1 MSGAIGGH
9 RCEAPAS
16 FNPFGI
22 VLLVR
27 HFAAGAI
34 SPKPRMK
41 ILHLS
46 KMDTGGGAADGFVR
60 IHQALLGQGAES
72 VAYVLKQKRRDVPM
86 VAAKGLLSP
95 WQKLVWGLGR
105 AFAKV
110 KRFGVKPVG
119 VYDFEA
125 EANFPPEPIIRDA
138 RGRSAKWDLVLVHW
152 SGGFVRPEAIREI
165 AGALGARVALWQV
178 DMAHATGG
186 CHSNLGC
193 LKYQTGCGSCPL
205 IGSTDPQDVSSVQAA
220 RRARLWKELDAVVLA
235 PSGWSARQAKESF
248 ILRDLELRTF
258 PIPLDL
264 AALRPAVDASAARR
278 ELGLPAEGRI
288 ALVRALDPALT
299 FKGFG
304 LFLEALRQLDAEGV
318 ALHVAVIG
326 DRGFV
331 PAGFRHVGIT
341 ELGPQRGDAALARA
355 YQAADFFVSPSTNET
370 GPMMAG
376 EAMACGRP
384 LIAYPIGIAPDL
396 IEQGRNGTLVEPVGD
411 VASLAA
417 ALRAYAEMPAAEL
430 AARQQAA
437 ADSAGRIFSAG
448 YFAQQVQAALRR

>member
-1 MSGAIGGH
+1 
-9 RCEAPAS
+9 
-16 FNPFGI
+16 
-22 VLLVR
+22 
-27 HFAAGAI
+27 
-34 SPKPRMK
+34 
-41 ILHLS
+41 
-46 KMDTGGGAADGFVR
+46 
-60 IHQALLGQGAES
+60 
-72 VAYVLKQKRRDVPM
+72 M

-119 VYDFEA
+119 VYDFDA
-125 EANFPPEPIIRDA
+125 EANFPAEPIIRHA

-152 SGGFVRPEAIREI
+152 SGGFVRPEAVREI
-165 AGALGARVALWQV
+165 AQALGARVALWQV

-193 LKYQTGCGSCPL
+193 EKYRTGCGACPL
-205 IGSTDPQDVSSVQAA
+205 IASTESHDVSSVQAA
-220 RRARLWKELDAVVLA
+220 RRARLWKELDAIVLA
-235 PSGWSARQAKESF
+235 PSGWSARQAKDSF

-264 AALRPAVDASAARR
+264 AVLRPVADASAARR

-288 ALVRALDPALT
+288 ALVRALDPGLT
-299 FKGFG
+299 YKGFG

-376 EAMACGRP
+376 EAMVCGRP

-396 IEQGRNGTLVEPVGD
+396 IEQGRNGTIIQPVGD
-411 VASLAA
+411 VAALAA
-417 ALRAYAEMPAAEL
+417 ALREYAEMPAAEL

>member
-1 MSGAIGGH
+1 
-9 RCEAPAS
+9 
-16 FNPFGI
+16 
-22 VLLVR
+22 
-27 HFAAGAI
+27 
-34 SPKPRMK
+34 MK

-60 IHQALLGQGAES
+60 IHQALLGQGVES

-86 VAAKGLLSP
+86 VAAKGLLNP
-95 WQKLVWGLGR
+95 WQKLVWGMGR
-105 AFAKV
+105 AIAKA

-119 VYDFEA
+119 VYDFDA
-125 EANFPPEPIIRDA
+125 EANFPAEPIIRHA
-138 RGRSAKWDLVLVHW
+138 RARSAKWDLVLVHW
-152 SGGFVRPEAIREI
+152 SGGFVRPETVREI
-165 AGALGARVALWQV
+165 AQALGARVALWQV

-193 LKYQTGCGSCPL
+193 LKYQTGCGACPL
-205 IGSTDPQDVSSVQAA
+205 LSSSDPQDISSVQAA
-220 RRARLWKELDAVVLA
+220 RRAQLWKELDVAVLA

-248 ILRDLELRTF
+248 TLGGLELRTF

-264 AALRPAVDASAARR
+264 TVLKPAADQLTVRR
-278 ELGLPAEGRI
+278 ELGLPTEGRI
-288 ALVRALDPALT
+288 VLVRALDPGLVY
-299 FKGFG
+299 KGFG
-304 LFLEALRQLDAEGV
+304 LFLEALKQLDAQGV
-318 ALHVAVIG
+318 DLHVAVIG

-331 PAGFRHVGIT
+331 PSGLRHIT
-341 ELGPQRGDAALARA
+341 FTEMGPQRGDAALARA

-411 VASLAA
+411 VTALAA
-417 ALRAYAEMPAAEL
+417 AIRAYAEMPAAEL

-437 ADSAGRIFSAG
+437 ADSAGRIFSAR
-448 YFAQQVQAALRR
+448 YFAEQVQAALRR

>member
-1 MSGAIGGH
+1 
-9 RCEAPAS
+9 
-16 FNPFGI
+16 
-22 VLLVR
+22 
-27 HFAAGAI
+27 
-34 SPKPRMK
+34 MK

-60 IHQALLGQGAES
+60 IHQALLGQGVES

-86 VAAKGLLSP
+86 VAAKGLLNP

-105 AFAKV
+105 ALAKV

-119 VYDFEA
+119 VYDFDA
-125 EANFPPEPIIRDA
+125 EANFPAEPIIRHA
-138 RGRSAKWDLVLVHW
+138 RARSAKWDLVLVHW
-152 SGGFVRPEAIREI
+152 SGGFVRPEIVREI
-165 AGALGARVALWQV
+165 AQALGARVALWQV

-193 LKYQTGCGSCPL
+193 QKYQTGCGACPL
-205 IGSTDPQDVSSVQAA
+205 LASSDPQDISAVQAA
-220 RRARLWKELDAVVLA
+220 RRAQLWKELDAAVLA
-235 PSGWSARQAKESF
+235 PSGWSARQAQESF
-248 ILRDLELRTF
+248 TLGGRELRIF

-264 AALRPAVDASAARR
+264 AVLRPADMLSARQA
-278 ELGLPAEGRI
+278 LGLPAAGRI
-288 ALVRALDPALT
+288 ALVRALDPGLAY
-299 FKGFG
+299 KGFG
-304 LFLEALRQLDAEGV
+304 LFLEALKQLDDQGV

-326 DRGFV
+326 DRGFL
-331 PAGFRHVGIT
+331 PGGFRHVTFT

-355 YQAADFFVSPSTNET
+355 YQATDFFVSPSTNET

-396 IEQGRNGTLVEPVGD
+396 VDQGRNGTLVEPVGD
-411 VASLAA
+411 VAALAA
-417 ALRAYAEMPAAEL
+417 AVRAYAEMPAAEL

-437 ADSAGRIFSAG
+437 ADSAGRIFSAR
-448 YFAQQVQAALRR
+448 YFAEQVQAVLRR

>member
-1 MSGAIGGH
+1 
-9 RCEAPAS
+9 
-16 FNPFGI
+16 
-22 VLLVR
+22 
-27 HFAAGAI
+27 
-34 SPKPRMK
+34 MK

-60 IHQALLGQGAES
+60 VHQALLGQGVVS

-86 VAAKGLLSP
+86 VAAAGLLNP

-105 AFAKV
+105 AFAKL

-119 VYDFEA
+119 VYDFDA
-125 EANFPPEPIIRDA
+125 EANFPAEPIIWHA
-138 RGRSAKWDLVLVHW
+138 RARSAKWDLVLVHW
-152 SGGFVRPEAIREI
+152 SGGFVRPETVREI
-165 AGALGARVALWQV
+165 AQALGARVALWQV

-193 LKYQTGCGSCPL
+193 QKYQTGCGACPL
-205 IGSTDPQDVSSVQAA
+205 LSSSDPQDISSVQAA
-220 RRARLWKELDAVVLA
+220 RRAQLWKELDVAVLA

-248 ILRDLELRTF
+248 TLGGLELRTF

-264 AALRPAVDASAARR
+264 TVLKPAADQSATRR
-278 ELGLPAEGRI
+278 ELGLPTEGRI
-288 ALVRALDPALT
+288 VLVRALDPGLVY
-299 FKGFG
+299 KGFG
-304 LFLEALRQLDAEGV
+304 LFLEALKQLDAQGV
-318 ALHVAVIG
+318 DLHVAVIG

-331 PAGFRHVGIT
+331 PSGLRHIT
-341 ELGPQRGDAALARA
+341 FTEMGPQRGDAALARA

-411 VASLAA
+411 VTALAA
-417 ALRAYAEMPAAEL
+417 AIRAYAEMPAAEL
-430 AARQQAA
+430 AAHQQAA
-437 ADSAGRIFSAG
+437 ADSAGRIFSAR
-448 YFAQQVQAALRR
+448 YFAEQVQAALRR

>member
-1 MSGAIGGH
+1 
-9 RCEAPAS
+9 
-16 FNPFGI
+16 
-22 VLLVR
+22 
-27 HFAAGAI
+27 
-34 SPKPRMK
+34 MK

-60 IHQALLGQGAES
+60 IHQALLGEGVES

-86 VAAKGLLSP
+86 VAAKGLLNP

-105 AFAKV
+105 AIAKA
-110 KRFGVKPVG
+110 KRFGVNPVG
-119 VYDFEA
+119 VYDFDA
-125 EANFPPEPIIRDA
+125 EANFPAEPIIRHA
-138 RGRSAKWDLVLVHW
+138 RARSAKWDLVLVHW
-152 SGGFVRPEAIREI
+152 SGGFVRPETVRDI
-165 AGALGARVALWQV
+165 AQALGAQVALWQV

-193 LKYQTGCGSCPL
+193 QKYQTGCGACPL
-205 IGSTDPQDVSSVQAA
+205 LSSSDPQDVSSVQAA
-220 RRARLWKELDAVVLA
+220 RRARISKELGAVVLA

-248 ILRDLELRTF
+248 TLGGLELRTF

-264 AALRPAVDASAARR
+264 TVLKPAADQSATRR
-278 ELGLPAEGRI
+278 ELGLPTEGRI
-288 ALVRALDPALT
+288 VLVRALDPGLVY
-299 FKGFG
+299 KGFG
-304 LFLEALRQLDAEGV
+304 LFLEALKQLDAQGV

-331 PAGFRHVGIT
+331 PSGLRHIT
-341 ELGPQRGDAALARA
+341 FTEMGPQRGDAALARA

-384 LIAYPIGIAPDL
+384 LIAFPIGIAPDL
-396 IEQGRNGTLVEPVGD
+396 VEQGRNGTLVEPVGD
-411 VASLAA
+411 VTALAA
-417 ALRAYAEMPAAEL
+417 AIRAYAEMPAAEL

-437 ADSAGRIFSAG
+437 TDSAGRIFSAR
-448 YFAQQVQAALRR
+448 YFAEQVQAALRR

>member
-1 MSGAIGGH
+1 
-9 RCEAPAS
+9 
-16 FNPFGI
+16 
-22 VLLVR
+22 
-27 HFAAGAI
+27 
-34 SPKPRMK
+34 MK

-60 IHQALLGQGAES
+60 IHQALLSQGVES

-86 VAAKGLLSP
+86 VAAKGLLNP

-105 AFAKV
+105 ALAKV

-119 VYDFEA
+119 VYDFDA
-125 EANFPPEPIIRDA
+125 EANFPAEPIIRHA
-138 RGRSAKWDLVLVHW
+138 RARSAKWDLVLVHW

-165 AGALGARVALWQV
+165 AQALGARVALWQV

-193 LKYQTGCGSCPL
+193 QKYQTGCGACPL
-205 IGSTDPQDVSSVQAA
+205 LSSSDPQDISSVQAA
-220 RRARLWKELDAVVLA
+220 RRAQLWKELDVAILA

-248 ILRDLELRTF
+248 TLGGRELRTF

-264 AALRPAVDASAARR
+264 SVLRTADMLSARQA
-278 ELGLPAEGRI
+278 LGLPLEGRI
-288 ALVRALDPALT
+288 VLVRALDPGLT
-299 FKGFG
+299 YKGFG
-304 LFLEALRQLDAEGV
+304 LFLEALRQLDDQGLD
-318 ALHVAVIG
+318 LHVAVIG
-326 DRGFV
+326 DRGFL
-331 PAGFRHVGIT
+331 PGGFRHVTFT

-396 IEQGRNGTLVEPVGD
+396 VEQGRNGTLVEPVGD
-411 VASLAA
+411 VAALAA
-417 ALRAYAEMPAAEL
+417 AVRAYAEMPAAEL

-437 ADSAGRIFSAG
+437 ADSAGRIFSAR
-448 YFAQQVQAALRR
+448 YFAEQVQAVLRR

>member
-1 MSGAIGGH
+1 
-9 RCEAPAS
+9 
-16 FNPFGI
+16 
-22 VLLVR
+22 
-27 HFAAGAI
+27 
-34 SPKPRMK
+34 MK

-60 IHQALLGQGAES
+60 IHQALLGQGVES
-72 VAYVLKQKRRDVPM
+72 VAYVLKQKRQDVPM

-105 AFAKV
+105 AIAKV

-119 VYDFEA
+119 VYDFDA
-125 EANFPPEPIIRDA
+125 EANFPAEPIIRHA
-138 RGRSAKWDLVLVHW
+138 RTRSAKWDLVLVHW
-152 SGGFVRPEAIREI
+152 SGGFVRPETIREI
-165 AGALGARVALWQV
+165 AQALGARVALWQV

-193 LKYQTGCGSCPL
+193 QKYQTGCGACPL
-205 IGSTDPQDVSSVQAA
+205 LSSSDPQDISSVQTA
-220 RRARLWKELDAVVLA
+220 RRAQLWKELDVAILA

-248 ILRDLELRTF
+248 TLGGRELRTF

-264 AALRPAVDASAARR
+264 AVLRPADMLSARQA
-278 ELGLPAEGRI
+278 LGLPVEGRI
-288 ALVRALDPALT
+288 VLVRALDPGLVY
-299 FKGFG
+299 KGFG
-304 LFLEALRQLDAEGV
+304 LFLEALTQLDNQGV

-326 DRGFV
+326 DRGFL
-331 PAGFRHVGIT
+331 PGGFRHVTFT

-396 IEQGRNGTLVEPVGD
+396 VDQGRNGTLVEPVGD
-411 VASLAA
+411 VAALAA
-417 ALRAYAEMPAAEL
+417 AIRAYAEMPAAEL
-430 AARQQAA
+430 ATRQHAA
-437 ADSAGRIFSAG
+437 ADSAGRIFSAR
-448 YFAQQVQAALRR
+448 YFAEQVQAVLRR

>member
-1 MSGAIGGH
+1 
-9 RCEAPAS
+9 
-16 FNPFGI
+16 
-22 VLLVR
+22 
-27 HFAAGAI
+27 
-34 SPKPRMK
+34 MK

-60 IHQALLGQGAES
+60 IHQALLGQGVES

-86 VAAKGLLSP
+86 VAAKGLLNP

-119 VYDFEA
+119 VYDFDA
-125 EANFPPEPIIRDA
+125 EANFPAEPIIRHA
-138 RGRSAKWDLVLVHW
+138 RARSAKWDLVLVHW
-152 SGGFVRPEAIREI
+152 SGGFVRPETVREI
-165 AGALGARVALWQV
+165 AQALGARIALWQV

-193 LKYQTGCGSCPL
+193 QKYQTGCGACPL
-205 IGSTDPQDVSSVQAA
+205 LASSDPQDISFVQAA
-220 RRARLWKELDAVVLA
+220 LRARLWKELDVAVLA

-248 ILRDLELRTF
+248 TLGGRELRIF

-264 AALRPAVDASAARR
+264 AVLRPADMRSARQA
-278 ELGLPAEGRI
+278 LGLPIEGRI
-288 ALVRALDPALT
+288 VLVRALDPGLVY
-299 FKGFG
+299 KGFG
-304 LFLEALRQLDAEGV
+304 LFLDALKQLDDQGV

-326 DRGFV
+326 DRGFL
-331 PAGFRHVGIT
+331 PGGFRHVTFT

-396 IEQGRNGTLVEPVGD
+396 VDQGRNGTLVEPVGD
-411 VASLAA
+411 VAALAA
-417 ALRAYAEMPAAEL
+417 AIRAYAEMPAAEL

-437 ADSAGRIFSAG
+437 ADSAGRIFSAR
-448 YFAQQVQAALRR
+448 YFAEQAQAVLRR

>member
-1 MSGAIGGH
+1 
-9 RCEAPAS
+9 
-16 FNPFGI
+16 
-22 VLLVR
+22 
-27 HFAAGAI
+27 
-34 SPKPRMK
+34 MK

-86 VAAKGLLSP
+86 VDAKGLLSP

-119 VYDFEA
+119 VYDFDA
-125 EANFPPEPIIRDA
+125 EANFPAEPIIRHA

-152 SGGFVRPEAIREI
+152 SGGFVRPEAVREI
-165 AGALGARVALWQV
+165 AQALGARVALWQV

-193 LKYQTGCGSCPL
+193 QKYQTGCGACPL
-205 IGSTDPQDVSSVQAA
+205 LSSSDPQDISSVQAK
-220 RRARLWKELDAVVLA
+220 RRAQLWEELGVAVLA
-235 PSGWSARQAKESF
+235 PSGWSARQAKDSF

-264 AALRPAVDASAARR
+264 AVLRPAADASAARR

-288 ALVRALDPALT
+288 VLVRALDPGLVY
-299 FKGFG
+299 KGFG
-304 LFLEALRQLDAEGV
+304 LFLEALKQLDEQGV

-376 EAMACGRP
+376 EAMVCGRP

-396 IEQGRNGTLVEPVGD
+396 IEQGRNGTIIQPVGD
-411 VASLAA
+411 VAALAA
-417 ALRAYAEMPAAEL
+417 TLRTYAEMPAAEL

-437 ADSAGRIFSAG
+437 ADSAGRIFSAR
-448 YFAQQVQAALRR
+448 YFSEQVQAVLRR

>member
-1 MSGAIGGH
+1 
-9 RCEAPAS
+9 
-16 FNPFGI
+16 
-22 VLLVR
+22 
-27 HFAAGAI
+27 
-34 SPKPRMK
+34 MK

-60 IHQALLGQGAES
+60 IHQALLGQGVES
-72 VAYVLKQKRRDVPM
+72 LAYVLKQKRRDVPM
-86 VAAKGLLSP
+86 VAAKGLLNP

-105 AFAKV
+105 AIAKA
-110 KRFGVKPVG
+110 KRFGVNPVG
-119 VYDFEA
+119 VYDFDA
-125 EANFPPEPIIRDA
+125 EANFPAEPIIRHA
-138 RGRSAKWDLVLVHW
+138 RVRSAKWDLVLVHW
-152 SGGFVRPEAIREI
+152 SGGFVRPETVRDI
-165 AGALGARVALWQV
+165 AQALGAQVALWQV

-193 LKYQTGCGSCPL
+193 QKYQTGCGACPL
-205 IGSTDPQDVSSVQAA
+205 LSSSDPQDVSSVQAA
-220 RRARLWKELDAVVLA
+220 RRARIWKELGAVVLA

-248 ILRDLELRTF
+248 TLGGLELRTF

-264 AALRPAVDASAARR
+264 TVLKPAADQSATRR
-278 ELGLPAEGRI
+278 ELGLPTEGRI
-288 ALVRALDPALT
+288 VLVRALDPGLVY
-299 FKGFG
+299 KGFG
-304 LFLEALRQLDAEGV
+304 LFLEALKQLDAQGV

-331 PAGFRHVGIT
+331 PSGLRHIT
-341 ELGPQRGDAALARA
+341 FTEMGPQRGDAALARA

-411 VASLAA
+411 VTALAA
-417 ALRAYAEMPAAEL
+417 AIRAYAKMPAAEL
-430 AARQQAA
+430 AAHQQAA
-437 ADSAGRIFSAG
+437 ADSAGRIFSAR
-448 YFAQQVQAALRR
+448 YFAEQVQAVLRR

>member
-1 MSGAIGGH
+1 
-9 RCEAPAS
+9 
-16 FNPFGI
+16 
-22 VLLVR
+22 
-27 HFAAGAI
+27 
-34 SPKPRMK
+34 MK

-60 IHQALLGQGAES
+60 VHQALLGQGVES

-86 VAAKGLLSP
+86 VAAAGLLNP

-119 VYDFEA
+119 VYDFDA
-125 EANFPPEPIIRDA
+125 EANFPAEPIIRHA
-138 RGRSAKWDLVLVHW
+138 RARAEKWDLVLVHW
-152 SGGFVRPEAIREI
+152 SGGFVRPETVREI
-165 AGALGARVALWQV
+165 AQALGARVALWQV

-193 LKYQTGCGSCPL
+193 PKYQTGCGACPL
-205 IGSTDPQDVSSVQAA
+205 LSSSDPQDVSALQAG
-220 RRARLWKELDAVVLA
+220 RRARLWKELGAVVLA

-248 ILRDLELRTF
+248 TLGGLELRTF

-264 AALRPAVDASAARR
+264 EVLHPADGAAARQA
-278 ELGLPAEGRI
+278 LGLPMEGRI
-288 ALVRALDPALT
+288 VLVRALDPGLVY
-299 FKGFG
+299 KGFG
-304 LFLEALRQLDAEGV
+304 LFLEALKQLDAQGV
-318 ALHVAVIG
+318 SLHVAVIG
-326 DRGFV
+326 DRGFL
-331 PAGFRHVGIT
+331 PGGFRHVTFT

-396 IEQGRNGTLVEPVGD
+396 VDQGRNGTLVEPVGD
-411 VASLAA
+411 VAALAVA
-417 ALRAYAEMPAAEL
+417 IRAYAEMPAAEL

-437 ADSAGRIFSAG
+437 ADSAGRIFSAR
-448 YFAQQVQAALRR
+448 YFAEQVQAALRR

>member
-1 MSGAIGGH
+1 
-9 RCEAPAS
+9 
-16 FNPFGI
+16 
-22 VLLVR
+22 
-27 HFAAGAI
+27 
-34 SPKPRMK
+34 MK

-60 IHQALLGQGAES
+60 IHQALLSQGVES

-86 VAAKGLLSP
+86 VAAKGLLNP

-105 AFAKV
+105 ALAKV

-119 VYDFEA
+119 VYDFDA
-125 EANFPPEPIIRDA
+125 EANFPAEPIIRHA
-138 RGRSAKWDLVLVHW
+138 RARSAKWDLVLVHW
-152 SGGFVRPEAIREI
+152 SGGFVRPEAVREI
-165 AGALGARVALWQV
+165 AQALGARVALWQV

-193 LKYQTGCGSCPL
+193 QKYQTGCGACPL
-205 IGSTDPQDVSSVQAA
+205 LSSSDPQDISSVQAA
-220 RRARLWKELDAVVLA
+220 RRAQLWKELDVAILA

-248 ILRDLELRTF
+248 TLGGRELRSF

-264 AALRPAVDASAARR
+264 AVLRPADRLSARQA
-278 ELGLPAEGRI
+278 LGLPLEGRI
-288 ALVRALDPALT
+288 VLVRALDPGLT
-299 FKGFG
+299 YKGFG
-304 LFLEALRQLDAEGV
+304 LFLEALRQLDDQGV

-326 DRGFV
+326 DRGFL
-331 PAGFRHVGIT
+331 PGGFRHVTFT

-396 IEQGRNGTLVEPVGD
+396 VEQGRNGTLVEPVGD
-411 VASLAA
+411 VAALAA
-417 ALRAYAEMPAAEL
+417 AVRAYAEMPAAEL

-437 ADSAGRIFSAG
+437 ADSAGRIFSAR
-448 YFAQQVQAALRR
+448 YFAEQVQAVLRR

>member
-1 MSGAIGGH
+1 
-9 RCEAPAS
+9 
-16 FNPFGI
+16 
-22 VLLVR
+22 
-27 HFAAGAI
+27 
-34 SPKPRMK
+34 
-41 ILHLS
+41 
-46 KMDTGGGAADGFVR
+46 MDTGGGAADGFVR
-60 IHQALLGQGAES
+60 IHQALLGQGFES

-95 WQKLVWGLGR
+95 WQKLVWGMGR
-105 AFAKV
+105 VFAKV

-119 VYDFEA
+119 VYDFDA
-125 EANFPPEPIIRDA
+125 EANFPAEPIIRHA
-138 RGRSAKWDLVLVHW
+138 RALSAKWDLVLVHW
-152 SGGFVRPEAIREI
+152 SGGFVRPEAVREI
-165 AGALGARVALWQV
+165 ALALGARVALWQV

-193 LKYQTGCGSCPL
+193 QKYQTGCGACPL
-205 IGSTDPQDVSSVQAA
+205 LSSADPQDISAIQAA
-220 RRARLWKELDAVVLA
+220 RRARLWKELDVAVLA

-248 ILRDLELRTF
+248 TLAGRELRIF

-264 AALRPAVDASAARR
+264 ATLRPADMRSARQA
-278 ELGLPAEGRI
+278 LGLPAEGRLV
-288 ALVRALDPALT
+288 LVRALDPGLVY
-299 FKGFG
+299 KGFG
-304 LFLEALRQLDAEGV
+304 IFLEALKQLDDQGV

-326 DRGFV
+326 DRGFL
-331 PAGFRHVGIT
+331 PDGFRHVSFT

-396 IEQGRNGTLVEPVGD
+396 VVQGLNGMLVEPVGD
-411 VASLAA
+411 VAALAVA
-417 ALRAYAEMPAAEL
+417 IRAYAEMPAAQL

-437 ADSAGRIFSAG
+437 ADSAGRIFAAR
-448 YFAQQVQAALRR
+448 YFAEQVQTVLRR

>member
-1 MSGAIGGH
+1 
-9 RCEAPAS
+9 
-16 FNPFGI
+16 
-22 VLLVR
+22 
-27 HFAAGAI
+27 
-34 SPKPRMK
+34 MK

-46 KMDTGGGAADGFVR
+46 KMDAGGGAADGFVR
-60 IHQALLGQGAES
+60 IHRALLAEGHDS
-72 VAYVLKQKRRDVPM
+72 VAYVIKQKRNDIPALVDAR
-86 VAAKGLLSP
+86 KLLGP
-95 WQKLVWGLGR
+95 FEKLAWGLGR
-105 AFAKV
+105 VWAKL
-110 KRFGVKPVG
+110 RRLHLKPVG
-119 VYDFEA
+119 VYDFDA
-125 EANFPPEPIIRDA
+125 EANFPSEPIIRDA
-138 RGRSAKWDLVLVHW
+138 RARAEKWDLVLVHW
-152 SGGFVRPEAIREI
+152 SGAFVRPETIQEI

-193 LKYQTGCGSCPL
+193 QKYQTGCGACPL
-205 IGSTDPQDVSSVQAA
+205 LASSDPQDVSSVQAA
-220 RRARLWKELDAVVLA
+220 RRARIWKELGAVVLA

-248 ILRDLELRTF
+248 TLGGLELRTF

-264 AALRPAVDASAARR
+264 AVLKPAADQLTVRR

-288 ALVRALDPALT
+288 VLVRALDPSIT
-299 FKGFG
+299 YKGFG

-318 ALHVAVIG
+318 SLHVAVIG

-331 PAGFRHVGIT
+331 SGDFRHITTT
-341 ELGPQRGDAALARA
+341 ELGPQLGDAALARA

-411 VASLAA
+411 VAALAA
-417 ALRAYAEMPAAEL
+417 AIRAYAEMPAAEL

>member
-1 MSGAIGGH
+1 
-9 RCEAPAS
+9 
-16 FNPFGI
+16 
-22 VLLVR
+22 
-27 HFAAGAI
+27 
-34 SPKPRMK
+34 MK

-60 IHQALLGQGAES
+60 VHQALLGQGVES

-86 VAAKGLLSP
+86 VAAAGLLNP

-105 AFAKV
+105 VFAKV

-119 VYDFEA
+119 VYDFDA
-125 EANFPPEPIIRDA
+125 EANFPAEPIIRHA
-138 RGRSAKWDLVLVHW
+138 RAHAEKWDLVLVHW
-152 SGGFVRPEAIREI
+152 SGGFVRPETVREI
-165 AGALGARVALWQV
+165 AQALGARVALWQV

-193 LKYQTGCGSCPL
+193 PKYQTGCGACPL
-205 IGSTDPQDVSSVQAA
+205 LSSSDPQDVSALQAG
-220 RRARLWKELDAVVLA
+220 RRARLWKELDVAVLA

-248 ILRDLELRTF
+248 TLGGLELRTF

-264 AALRPAVDASAARR
+264 AVLRPADGAAARQA
-278 ELGLPAEGRI
+278 LGLPTEGRI
-288 ALVRALDPALT
+288 VLVRALDPGLVY
-299 FKGFG
+299 KGFG
-304 LFLEALRQLDAEGV
+304 LFLEALKQLDAQGV
-318 ALHVAVIG
+318 SLHVAVIG
-326 DRGFV
+326 DRGFLSG
-331 PAGFRHVGIT
+331 GFRHVTFT

-384 LIAYPIGIAPDL
+384 LIAYPISIAPD
-396 IEQGRNGTLVEPVGD
+396 IVDQGCNGTLVEPVGD
-411 VASLAA
+411 VAALAA
-417 ALRAYAEMPAAEL
+417 AIRAYAEMPAAEL

-437 ADSAGRIFSAG
+437 ADSAGRIFSAR
-448 YFAQQVQAALRR
+448 YFADQVQAVLRR

>member
-1 MSGAIGGH
+1 
-9 RCEAPAS
+9 
-16 FNPFGI
+16 
-22 VLLVR
+22 
-27 HFAAGAI
+27 
-34 SPKPRMK
+34 
-41 ILHLS
+41 
-46 KMDTGGGAADGFVR
+46 MDTGGGAADGFVR
-60 IHQALLGQGAES
+60 IHQALLGQGVES

-86 VAAKGLLSP
+86 VAAKGLLNP

-119 VYDFEA
+119 VYDFDA
-125 EANFPPEPIIRDA
+125 EANFPAEPIIRHA
-138 RGRSAKWDLVLVHW
+138 RARSAKWDLVLVHW
-152 SGGFVRPEAIREI
+152 SGGFVRPETVREI
-165 AGALGARVALWQV
+165 AQALGARIALWQV

-193 LKYQTGCGSCPL
+193 QKYQTGCGACPL
-205 IGSTDPQDVSSVQAA
+205 LASSDPQDISFVQAA
-220 RRARLWKELDAVVLA
+220 LRARLWKELDVAVLA

-248 ILRDLELRTF
+248 TLGGRELRIF

-264 AALRPAVDASAARR
+264 AVLRPADMRSARQA
-278 ELGLPAEGRI
+278 LGLPIEGRI
-288 ALVRALDPALT
+288 VLVRALDPGLVY
-299 FKGFG
+299 KGFG
-304 LFLEALRQLDAEGV
+304 LFLDALKQLDDQGV

-326 DRGFV
+326 DRGFL
-331 PAGFRHVGIT
+331 PGGFRHVTFT

-396 IEQGRNGTLVEPVGD
+396 VDQGRNGTLVEPVGD
-411 VASLAA
+411 VAALAA
-417 ALRAYAEMPAAEL
+417 AIRAYAEMPAAEL

-437 ADSAGRIFSAG
+437 ADSAGRIFSAR
-448 YFAQQVQAALRR
+448 YFAEQAQAVLRR

>member
-1 MSGAIGGH
+1 
-9 RCEAPAS
+9 
-16 FNPFGI
+16 
-22 VLLVR
+22 
-27 HFAAGAI
+27 
-34 SPKPRMK
+34 MK

-60 IHQALLGQGAES
+60 IHQALLGQGVES

-95 WQKLVWGLGR
+95 WQKLLWGLGR
-105 AFAKV
+105 AIAKV

-119 VYDFEA
+119 VYDFDA
-125 EANFPPEPIIRDA
+125 EANFPAEPIIRHA
-138 RGRSAKWDLVLVHW
+138 RARSAKWDFVLVHW
-152 SGGFVRPEAIREI
+152 SGGFVRPETVREI
-165 AGALGARVALWQV
+165 AQALDARVALWQV

-193 LKYQTGCGSCPL
+193 QKYLTGCGACPL
-205 IGSTDPQDVSSVQAA
+205 LSSSDPQDISSVQSA
-220 RRARLWKELDAVVLA
+220 RRAQLWKELDVAILA

-248 ILRDLELRTF
+248 TLGGRELRSF

-264 AALRPAVDASAARR
+264 EVLRPAEMLSARQA
-278 ELGLPAEGRI
+278 LGLPVEGRI
-288 ALVRALDPALT
+288 VLVRALDPGLVY
-299 FKGFG
+299 KGFG
-304 LFLEALRQLDAEGV
+304 LFLEALKQLDDQGV

-326 DRGFV
+326 DRGFL
-331 PAGFRHVGIT
+331 PGGFRHVTFT

-355 YQAADFFVSPSTNET
+355 YQAVDFFVSPSTNET

-396 IEQGRNGTLVEPVGD
+396 IEEGRNGTLVEPVGD
-411 VASLAA
+411 VTALAA
-417 ALRAYAEMPAAEL
+417 AIRAYAEMPEAEL

-437 ADSAGRIFSAG
+437 ADSAGRIFSAR
-448 YFAQQVQAALRR
+448 YFAEQVQAVLRR

>member
-1 MSGAIGGH
+1 
-9 RCEAPAS
+9 
-16 FNPFGI
+16 
-22 VLLVR
+22 
-27 HFAAGAI
+27 
-34 SPKPRMK
+34 MK

-46 KMDTGGGAADGFVR
+46 KMDSGGGAADGFVR
-60 IHQALLGQGAES
+60 IHRALLAEGHES
-72 VAYVLKQKRRDVPM
+72 VAYVIKQKRHDVPAM
-86 VAAKGLLSP
+86 VDARKLLGP
-95 WQKLVWGLGR
+95 FQKFTWGLGR
-105 AFAKV
+105 IWAKLN
-110 KRFGVKPVG
+110 RLHLKPVG
-119 VYDFEA
+119 VYDFDA
-125 EANFPPEPIIRDA
+125 EANFPAEPIIRDA
-138 RGRSAKWDLVLVHW
+138 RSRSAKWDLVLIHW
-152 SGGFVRPEAIREI
+152 SGAFVRPETIQEI

-193 LKYQTGCGSCPL
+193 EKYRTGCGACPL
-205 IGSTDPQDVSSVQAA
+205 IASSDPQDVSSIQAA

-235 PSGWSARQAKESF
+235 PSAWSARQAKESA

-264 AALRPAVDASAARR
+264 AALRPTADAAAARR
-278 ELGLPAEGRI
+278 ELGLPVEGRI

-299 FKGFG
+299 YKGFG
-304 LFLEALRQLDAEGV
+304 LFLEALRQLDAQGV

-326 DRGFV
+326 DRGFI
-331 PAGFRHVGIT
+331 PADFRYVGVT

-396 IEQGRNGTLVEPVGD
+396 IEQGRNGTIIQPVGD
-411 VASLAA
+411 VAALAA
-417 ALRAYAEMPAAEL
+417 ALREYAEMPAAEL

-437 ADSAGRIFSAG
+437 ADSAGRIFSAR
-448 YFAQQVQAALRR
+448 YFAEQVQAALRR

>member
-1 MSGAIGGH
+1 
-9 RCEAPAS
+9 
-16 FNPFGI
+16 
-22 VLLVR
+22 
-27 HFAAGAI
+27 
-34 SPKPRMK
+34 MK

-60 IHQALLGQGAES
+60 IHQALLGQGFES

-86 VAAKGLLSP
+86 VAAKGLLSQ
-95 WQKLVWGLGR
+95 WQKLVWGMGR
-105 AFAKV
+105 VFAKV

-119 VYDFEA
+119 VYDFDA
-125 EANFPPEPIIRDA
+125 EANFPAEPIIRHA
-138 RGRSAKWDLVLVHW
+138 RALSAKWDLVLVHW
-152 SGGFVRPEAIREI
+152 SGGFVRPEAVREI
-165 AGALGARVALWQV
+165 ALALGARVALWQV

-193 LKYQTGCGSCPL
+193 QKYQTGCGACPL
-205 IGSTDPQDVSSVQAA
+205 LSSADPQDISAIQAA
-220 RRARLWKELDAVVLA
+220 RRARLWKELDVAVLA

-248 ILRDLELRTF
+248 TLAGRELRIF

-264 AALRPAVDASAARR
+264 ATLRPADMRSARQA
-278 ELGLPAEGRI
+278 LGLPAEGRLV
-288 ALVRALDPALT
+288 LVRALDPGLVY
-299 FKGFG
+299 KGFG
-304 LFLEALRQLDAEGV
+304 LFLEALKQLDDQGV

-326 DRGFV
+326 DRGFL
-331 PAGFRHVGIT
+331 PGGFQHVSFT

-396 IEQGRNGTLVEPVGD
+396 VVPGLNGTLVEPVGD
-411 VASLAA
+411 VAALALA
-417 ALRAYAEMPAAEL
+417 IRDYAEMPAAQL

-437 ADSAGRIFSAG
+437 ADSAGRIFSAR
-448 YFAQQVQAALRR
+448 YFAEQVQTVLRR

>member
-1 MSGAIGGH
+1 
-9 RCEAPAS
+9 
-16 FNPFGI
+16 
-22 VLLVR
+22 
-27 HFAAGAI
+27 
-34 SPKPRMK
+34 MK

-60 IHQALLGQGAES
+60 IHQALLGQGVES

-86 VAAKGLLSP
+86 VAAKGLLNP

-119 VYDFEA
+119 VYDFDA
-125 EANFPPEPIIRDA
+125 EANFPAEPIIRHA
-138 RGRSAKWDLVLVHW
+138 RARSAKWDLVLVHW
-152 SGGFVRPEAIREI
+152 SGGFVRPETVREI
-165 AGALGARVALWQV
+165 AQALGARVTLWQV

-193 LKYQTGCGSCPL
+193 QKYQTGCGACPL
-205 IGSTDPQDVSSVQAA
+205 LSSSDPQDVSSVQAA
-220 RRARLWKELDAVVLA
+220 RRARIWKELGAVVLA

-248 ILRDLELRTF
+248 TLGGLELRTF

-264 AALRPAVDASAARR
+264 TVLKPAADQSATRR
-278 ELGLPAEGRI
+278 ELGLPTEGRI
-288 ALVRALDPALT
+288 VLVRALDPGLVY
-299 FKGFG
+299 KGFG
-304 LFLEALRQLDAEGV
+304 LFLEALKQLDAQGV
-318 ALHVAVIG
+318 DLHVAVIG

-331 PAGFRHVGIT
+331 PSGLRHIT
-341 ELGPQRGDAALARA
+341 FTEMGPQRGDAALARA

-411 VASLAA
+411 VTALAA
-417 ALRAYAEMPAAEL
+417 AIRAYAEMPAAEL

-437 ADSAGRIFSAG
+437 TDSAGRIFSAR
-448 YFAQQVQAALRR
+448 YFAEQVQAALRR

>member
-1 MSGAIGGH
+1 
-9 RCEAPAS
+9 
-16 FNPFGI
+16 
-22 VLLVR
+22 
-27 HFAAGAI
+27 
-34 SPKPRMK
+34 MK

-46 KMDTGGGAADGFVR
+46 KMDSGGGAADGIVR
-60 IHQALLGQGAES
+60 IHRALLAEGHES
-72 VAYVLKQKRRDVPM
+72 VAYVIKQKRHDVPAM
-86 VAAKGLLSP
+86 VDARKLLGP
-95 WQKLVWGLGR
+95 FQKFTWGLGR
-105 AFAKV
+105 IWAKLN
-110 KRFGVKPVG
+110 RLHLKPVG
-119 VYDFEA
+119 VYDFDA
-125 EANFPPEPIIRDA
+125 EANFPAEPIIRDA
-138 RGRSAKWDLVLVHW
+138 RSRSAKWDLVLIHW
-152 SGGFVRPEAIREI
+152 SGAFVRPETIQEI

-193 LKYQTGCGSCPL
+193 EKYRTGCGACPL
-205 IGSTDPQDVSSVQAA
+205 IASSDPQDVSSIQAA

-235 PSGWSARQAKESF
+235 PSAWSARQAKESA

-264 AALRPAVDASAARR
+264 AALRPTADAAAARR
-278 ELGLPAEGRI
+278 ELGLPVEGRI

-299 FKGFG
+299 YKGFG
-304 LFLEALRQLDAEGV
+304 LFLEALRQLDAQGV

-326 DRGFV
+326 DRGFI
-331 PAGFRHVGIT
+331 PADFRYVGVT

-396 IEQGRNGTLVEPVGD
+396 IEQGRNGTIIQPVGD
-411 VASLAA
+411 VAALAA
-417 ALRAYAEMPAAEL
+417 ALREYAEMPAAEL

-437 ADSAGRIFSAG
+437 ADSAGRIFSAR
-448 YFAQQVQAALRR
+448 YFAEQVQAALRR

>member
-1 MSGAIGGH
+1 
-9 RCEAPAS
+9 
-16 FNPFGI
+16 
-22 VLLVR
+22 
-27 HFAAGAI
+27 
-34 SPKPRMK
+34 MK

-60 IHQALLGQGAES
+60 IHQALLGQGVES

-86 VAAKGLLSP
+86 VAAKGLLNP

-119 VYDFEA
+119 VYDFDA
-125 EANFPPEPIIRDA
+125 EANFPAEPIIRHA
-138 RGRSAKWDLVLVHW
+138 RARSAKWDLVLVHW
-152 SGGFVRPEAIREI
+152 SGGFVRPETVREI
-165 AGALGARVALWQV
+165 AQALGARVTLWQV

-193 LKYQTGCGSCPL
+193 QKYQTGCGACPL
-205 IGSTDPQDVSSVQAA
+205 LSSSDPQDVSSVQAA
-220 RRARLWKELDAVVLA
+220 RRARIWKELGAVVLA

-248 ILRDLELRTF
+248 TLGGLELRTF

-264 AALRPAVDASAARR
+264 TVLKPAADQSATRR
-278 ELGLPAEGRI
+278 KLGLPTEGRI
-288 ALVRALDPALT
+288 VLVRALDPGLVY
-299 FKGFG
+299 KGFG
-304 LFLEALRQLDAEGV
+304 LFLEALKQLDAQGV
-318 ALHVAVIG
+318 VLHVAVIG

-331 PAGFRHVGIT
+331 PSGLRHIT
-341 ELGPQRGDAALARA
+341 FTEMGPPRGDAALARA

-384 LIAYPIGIAPDL
+384 LIAFPIGIAPDL
-396 IEQGRNGTLVEPVGD
+396 VEQGRNGTLVEPVGD
-411 VASLAA
+411 VTALAA
-417 ALRAYAEMPAAEL
+417 AIRAYAEMPAAEL

-437 ADSAGRIFSAG
+437 TDSAGRIFSAR
-448 YFAQQVQAALRR
+448 YFAEQVQAALRR

>member
-1 MSGAIGGH
+1 
-9 RCEAPAS
+9 
-16 FNPFGI
+16 
-22 VLLVR
+22 
-27 HFAAGAI
+27 
-34 SPKPRMK
+34 MK

-60 IHQALLGQGAES
+60 IHQALLGQGVES

-86 VAAKGLLSP
+86 VAAKGLLNP

-105 AFAKV
+105 AIAKV

-119 VYDFEA
+119 VYDFDA
-125 EANFPPEPIIRDA
+125 EANFPAEPIIRHA
-138 RGRSAKWDLVLVHW
+138 RARSAKWDLVLVHW
-152 SGGFVRPEAIREI
+152 SGGFVRPETVREI
-165 AGALGARVALWQV
+165 AQALGARVALWQV

-186 CHSNLGC
+186 CHSNLSC
-193 LKYQTGCGSCPL
+193 QKYQTGCGACPL
-205 IGSTDPQDVSSVQAA
+205 LSSSDPQDISSVQAA
-220 RRARLWKELDAVVLA
+220 RRAQLWKELDVAILA

-248 ILRDLELRTF
+248 TLGGRELRTF

-264 AALRPAVDASAARR
+264 AVLRPADMLSARQA
-278 ELGLPAEGRI
+278 LGLPVEGRI
-288 ALVRALDPALT
+288 VLVRALDPGLVY
-299 FKGFG
+299 KGFG
-304 LFLEALRQLDAEGV
+304 LFLEALKQLDDQGV

-326 DRGFV
+326 DRGFL
-331 PAGFRHVGIT
+331 PGGFRHVTFT

-396 IEQGRNGTLVEPVGD
+396 VDQGRNGTLVEPVGD
-411 VASLAA
+411 VAALAA
-417 ALRAYAEMPAAEL
+417 AIRAYAEMPAAEL

-437 ADSAGRIFSAG
+437 ADSAGRIFSAR
-448 YFAQQVQAALRR
+448 YFAEQVQAVLRR